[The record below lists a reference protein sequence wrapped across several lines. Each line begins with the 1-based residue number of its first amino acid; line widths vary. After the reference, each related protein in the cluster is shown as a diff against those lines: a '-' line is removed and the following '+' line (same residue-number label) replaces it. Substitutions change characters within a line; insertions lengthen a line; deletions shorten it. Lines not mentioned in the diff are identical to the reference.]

1 MPDLLP
7 VPDAPD
13 TAAVIDDSIPTT
25 VVESTPAPVETAATS
40 LRDLLSDT
48 FDIPEGVSDEDFKNS
63 MLEWYERS
71 SQVGSDD
78 INQLR
83 QMAVQYQQIAP
94 QLTEFQKWQQS
105 QQAKPEPE
113 VVDEW
118 AMPELTAVE
127 QALVKPGENGRF
139 VPVEPADPVA
149 VAAATKANQR
159 AAVQES
165 IGRLAITNPKEYALR
180 ALKSELDRREAAF
193 EERLKQFESRLTPL
207 QQQQQ
212 AAAQQ
217 AEFDA
222 FVEANSS
229 LFIKLAED
237 GKTQVWSEAAG
248 RFSQEFQSL
257 TERGVDPVVARDIAL
272 RLAQASA
279 PVTPATPAT
288 PAAPIQPKAPN
299 PQRAATRA
307 IEVAKARV
315 PQVDGKPVVPAGRAR
330 TLSQLVET
338 KSREFAA
345 SSGAT

>member
-1 MPDLLP
+1 MCSSDL
-7 VPDAPD
+7 
-13 TAAVIDDSIPTT
+13 
-25 VVESTPAPVETAATS
+25 
-40 LRDLLSDT
+40 
-48 FDIPEGVSDEDFKNS
+48 
-63 MLEWYERS
+63 
-71 SQVGSDD
+71 
-78 INQLR
+78 
-83 QMAVQYQQIAP
+83 
-94 QLTEFQKWQQS
+94 
-105 QQAKPEPE
+105 
-113 VVDEW
+113 
-118 AMPELTAVE
+118 
-127 QALVKPGENGRF
+127 
-139 VPVEPADPVA
+139 
-149 VAAATKANQR
+149 
-159 AAVQES
+159 
-165 IGRLAITNPKEYALR
+165 
-180 ALKSELDRREAAF
+180 RREAAF

-315 PQVDGKPVVPAGRAR
+315 PQVDGKPVVPTGRAR
-330 TLSQLVET
+330 TLSQLVES